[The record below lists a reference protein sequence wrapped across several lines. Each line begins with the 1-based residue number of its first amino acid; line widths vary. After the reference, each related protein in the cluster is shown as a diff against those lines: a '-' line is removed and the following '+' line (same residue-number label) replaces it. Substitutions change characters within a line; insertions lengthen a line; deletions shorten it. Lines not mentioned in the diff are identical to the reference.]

1 MQSLLLSVDPFR
13 RVVRYTAARREH
25 RLGGKVMFR
34 MTKIESLPVRP
45 RVTPDPERAAELQRR
60 MEALQYRPE
69 TGFHR
74 DRLQGKT
81 ERPVL
86 RLVK

>member
-1 MQSLLLSVDPFR
+1 
-13 RVVRYTAARREH
+13 
-25 RLGGKVMFR
+25 MFR
-34 MTKIESLPVRP
+34 MKLADAMPVRP

-60 MEALQYRPE
+60 MEALKYRPE

-74 DRLQGKT
+74 DRLQGKAAH
-81 ERPVL
+81 PVL

>member
-1 MQSLLLSVDPFR
+1 ML
-13 RVVRYTAARREH
+13 
-25 RLGGKVMFR
+25 FR
-34 MTKIESLPVRP
+34 MRQSDALPVRP

-60 MEALQYRPE
+60 FEALQYRPE

-74 DRLQGKT
+74 DRLQGKSA
-81 ERPVL
+81 RPSL

>member
-1 MQSLLLSVDPFR
+1 MIFRSRQSE
-13 RVVRYTAARREH
+13 T
-25 RLGGKVMFR
+25 
-34 MTKIESLPVRP
+34 LPMRP

-60 MEALQYRPE
+60 IDALQYRPE

-74 DRLQGKT
+74 DRLQGKAGQ
-81 ERPVL
+81 PVL

>member
-1 MQSLLLSVDPFR
+1 
-13 RVVRYTAARREH
+13 
-25 RLGGKVMFR
+25 MFR
-34 MTKIESLPVRP
+34 MRQSESLPVRP

-60 MEALQYRPE
+60 IDALQYKPE

-74 DRLQGKT
+74 DRLQDKA

>member
-1 MQSLLLSVDPFR
+1 
-13 RVVRYTAARREH
+13 
-25 RLGGKVMFR
+25 MFR
-34 MTKIESLPVRP
+34 MRQSESLPVRP

-60 MEALQYRPE
+60 IDALQYKPE

-74 DRLQGKT
+74 DRLQDKSG
-81 ERPVL
+81 RPVL

>member
-1 MQSLLLSVDPFR
+1 MQSLPLSVDPFR

-25 RLGGKVMFR
+25 RLGGSEMFR
-34 MTKIESLPVRP
+34 MTKIDSLPVRP

-60 MEALQYRPE
+60 IEALQYRPE

>member
-1 MQSLLLSVDPFR
+1 MDTAWEENMIFRLRQSE
-13 RVVRYTAARREH
+13 A
-25 RLGGKVMFR
+25 
-34 MTKIESLPVRP
+34 LPMRP

-60 MEALQYRPE
+60 IDALQYRPE

-74 DRLQGKT
+74 DRLQGKA

>member
-1 MQSLLLSVDPFR
+1 MFFRSRQSDVL
-13 RVVRYTAARREH
+13 T
-25 RLGGKVMFR
+25 
-34 MTKIESLPVRP
+34 VRP

-60 MEALQYRPE
+60 FDALQYRPE

-74 DRLQGKT
+74 DRLQHKAQ
-81 ERPVL
+81 RPLL

>member
-1 MQSLLLSVDPFR
+1 
-13 RVVRYTAARREH
+13 
-25 RLGGKVMFR
+25 MFK
-34 MTKIESLPVRP
+34 MSKSASLPMRP

-60 MEALQYRPE
+60 IDALQYRPE

>member
-1 MQSLLLSVDPFR
+1 
-13 RVVRYTAARREH
+13 
-25 RLGGKVMFR
+25 MFR
-34 MTKIESLPVRP
+34 MTKSDSLPVRP

-74 DRLQGKT
+74 DRLQGKAD
-81 ERPVL
+81 RPAL

>member
-1 MQSLLLSVDPFR
+1 MLFRLKQSDALL
-13 RVVRYTAARREH
+13 
-25 RLGGKVMFR
+25 
-34 MTKIESLPVRP
+34 VRP

-60 MEALQYRPE
+60 FEALQYRPE

-74 DRLQGKT
+74 DRLQLRADRGG
-81 ERPVL
+81 L

>member
-1 MQSLLLSVDPFR
+1 MIFKSKQSDTLS
-13 RVVRYTAARREH
+13 
-25 RLGGKVMFR
+25 
-34 MTKIESLPVRP
+34 VRP

-60 MEALQYRPE
+60 IEALQYRPE

-74 DRLQGKT
+74 DRMQA
-81 ERPVL
+81 RADRVVL

>member
-1 MQSLLLSVDPFR
+1 MIFR
-13 RVVRYTAARREH
+13 VKQTD
-25 RLGGKVMFR
+25 
-34 MTKIESLPVRP
+34 SLPMRP

-60 MEALQYRPE
+60 IEALRYKPE

-74 DRLQGKT
+74 DRLQGKAQ
-81 ERPVL
+81 RPVL

>member
-1 MQSLLLSVDPFR
+1 
-13 RVVRYTAARREH
+13 
-25 RLGGKVMFR
+25 
-34 MTKIESLPVRP
+34 MTKSDSLPVRP

-60 MEALQYRPE
+60 IEALQYRPE

-74 DRLQGKT
+74 DRLQGKA
-81 ERPVL
+81 ERPAL

>member
-1 MQSLLLSVDPFR
+1 MLFK
-13 RVVRYTAARREH
+13 T
-25 RLGGKVMFR
+25 KVEAVPM
-34 MTKIESLPVRP
+34 RP

-60 MEALQYRPE
+60 IEALQYRPE

-74 DRLQGKT
+74 DRLQVKAGG
-81 ERPVL
+81 PVL

>member
-1 MQSLLLSVDPFR
+1 
-13 RVVRYTAARREH
+13 
-25 RLGGKVMFR
+25 MFK
-34 MTKIESLPVRP
+34 MTKIDSLPVRP

-69 TGFHR
+69 IGFHR

>member
-1 MQSLLLSVDPFR
+1 MIFR
-13 RVVRYTAARREH
+13 VNQTDSTP
-25 RLGGKVMFR
+25 M
-34 MTKIESLPVRP
+34 RP

-60 MEALQYRPE
+60 IEALKYRPE

-74 DRLQGKT
+74 DRLQGKGG
-81 ERPVL
+81 RPAL